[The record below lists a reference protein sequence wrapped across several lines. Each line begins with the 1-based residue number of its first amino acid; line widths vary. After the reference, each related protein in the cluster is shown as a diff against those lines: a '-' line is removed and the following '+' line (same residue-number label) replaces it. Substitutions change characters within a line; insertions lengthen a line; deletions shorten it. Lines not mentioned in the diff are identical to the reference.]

1 MAACEVCSH
10 EVVEIGLN
18 VDGSRLVMRSCSVCD
33 TRTWSRDGDG
43 VALDGV
49 LHDLSSVPTRYRRTL
64 SG

>member
-1 MAACEVCSH
+1 MAACEVCAN

-33 TRTWSRDGDG
+33 TRSWLRDGDG
-43 VALDGV
+43 VELEGV
-49 LHDLSSVPTRYRRTL
+49 LHDLSSVPTRYRRSL